1 MYIQHHEG
9 LVLSSDSW
17 VRYVD
22 VLQCRV
28 GGAYVFQHISIN
40 LLPGLYIQAQQLDG
54 DLPHDGAEEVGVPA
68 EENFGLVGRFF
79 GTLSTFTPGFQ
90 IPIHQF
96 VKHHCYNF
104 GQTSF
109 YIL

>member
-9 LVLSSDSW
+9 LVLSSDSR

-28 GGAYVFQHISIN
+28 GGAYVFQQIGIN

-68 EENFGLVGRFF
+68 DVQKNI
-79 GTLSTFTPGFQ
+79 FQ
-90 IPIHQF
+90 VIYIICYSVLGINIHTGNAWLHQ
-96 VKHHCYNF
+96 Y
-104 GQTSF
+104 SPR
-109 YIL
+109 